1 MDTMTI
7 IYIVV
12 ALILGATISYFLLKK
27 KVQTKVVSED
37 SAKQEELIQKYE
49 QQLQENT
56 KKGNELKEKYE
67 RLLAEANDKVTK
79 LYEQLNDAVN
89 GNLDE
94 AVKKRLAELDK
105 LKKEIKNLEDEIEEY
120 EEDLKDIKKK

>member
-1 MDTMTI
+1 MDAMTI
-7 IYIVV
+7 LYIVV
-12 ALILGATISYFLLKK
+12 AIILGAAISYFLLKK
-27 KVQTKVVSED
+27 NVQTKDASED
-37 SAKQEELIQKYE
+37 SAKQEELIKKYE
-49 QQLQENT
+49 LQLQENT

-79 LYEQLNDAVN
+79 LDEQLVEAVN

-105 LKKEIKNLEDEIEEY
+105 LKKEIKNLED
-120 EEDLKDIKKK
+120 

>member
-1 MDTMTI
+1 MDAMTI

-12 ALILGATISYFLLKK
+12 ALILGTTISYFLLKK
-27 KVQTKVVSED
+27 NIQTMVVSED

-79 LYEQLNDAVN
+79 LDEQLNEAVN

-94 AVKKRLAELDK
+94 VVKKRLGTAPCSEAESRRA
-105 LKKEIKNLEDEIEEY
+105 KETVSFCTLSTVQ
-120 EEDLKDIKKK
+120 LV

>member
-1 MDTMTI
+1 MDAMTI

-56 KKGNELKEKYE
+56 KKGNELKEKYDQSSKVVKE
-67 RLLAEANDKVTK
+67 YQSNASSND
-79 LYEQLNDAVN
+79 ES
-89 GNLDE
+89 
-94 AVKKRLAELDK
+94 
-105 LKKEIKNLEDEIEEY
+105 IMM
-120 EEDLKDIKKK
+120 